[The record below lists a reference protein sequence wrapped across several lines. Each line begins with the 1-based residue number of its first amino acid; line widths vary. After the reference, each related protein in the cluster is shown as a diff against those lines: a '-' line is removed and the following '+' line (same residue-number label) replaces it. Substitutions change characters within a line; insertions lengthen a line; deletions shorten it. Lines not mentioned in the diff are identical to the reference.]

1 MVDIPK
7 LYLPNRSWTS
17 RVGMVQSIKRKL
29 IVLGVILKPIWDFEK
44 FYNALLDSDQN
55 SKKNHLNEP
64 ILT

>member
-1 MVDIPK
+1 
-7 LYLPNRSWTS
+7 
-17 RVGMVQSIKRKL
+17 MVQSIKRKL

-55 SKKNHLNEP
+55 SKKIHLNEP

>member
-1 MVDIPK
+1 
-7 LYLPNRSWTS
+7 
-17 RVGMVQSIKRKL
+17 MVQSIKRKL